1 MRPNNKLQLLI
12 LNTSHFTTTHSNI
25 MDDEQSHF
33 PSYQQYLDQ
42 NHMDEDGNYNPK
54 TLKDCIYDK
63 LPDNLYQLIDDL
75 DPNTKLIPS
84 NINDDETNRRYY
96 STVYGKADLY
106 DDDVNKEESDKDS
119 ADEIETHEVWSGGG
133 INTKEVDEKNTTK
146 TTEDT
151 DSKMSR
157 EDDIST
163 ITDEISKLTFTLQD
177 KGEDDDET
185 CPICTAYLSTGGISP
200 PSKATKATPITNTQ
214 EKYQAQEDE
223 EQQEEDEKEEITPYK
238 MPCCNAQACTK
249 CTEMICTKLQQQR
262 DGYRKAEF
270 GTTWCLHCCIPI
282 DLKDSNSISEYTAT
296 AGDSSKQDDDREDKG
311 DNSKGEEENDEDDIL
326 NIDPITLKKR
336 KGKKKKRTLTNEEAR
351 EKEDNAW
358 IFPRDERYED
368 YRIPGTPFKV
378 GNYEDLIKGIVKKSS
393 VIKKEEEGDVEEE
406 DDNNDEKED

>member
-1 MRPNNKLQLLI
+1 
-12 LNTSHFTTTHSNI
+12 
-25 MDDEQSHF
+25 
-33 PSYQQYLDQ
+33 
-42 NHMDEDGNYNPK
+42 MDEDGNYNPK

-63 LPDNLYQLIDDL
+63 LPENLYQLIDDL

-106 DDDVNKEESDKDS
+106 DDDVSNKDDESDKDS
-119 ADEIETHEVWSGGG
+119 EDEIETHEVWSGGG
-133 INTKEVDEKNTTK
+133 INTKGDVVDEKNNNTK
-146 TTEDT
+146 TTVEDT
-151 DSKMSR
+151 DSSKTR

-177 KGEDDDET
+177 DKDDEET
-185 CPICTAYLSTGGISP
+185 CPICTVYLSTGGISP
-200 PSKATKATPITNTQ
+200 PSKATNANATQDKTEQ
-214 EKYQAQEDE
+214 K
-223 EQQEEDEKEEITPYK
+223 EQQQITPYK

-249 CTEMICTKLQQQR
+249 CTSMIHTKLQQQS

-282 DLKDSNSISEYTAT
+282 DLKDSISIAEYTT
-296 AGDSSKQDDDREDKG
+296 TDNGSRQQQGDDDQDRK
-311 DNSKGEEENDEDDIL
+311 DEDDDIL
-326 NIDPITLKKR
+326 DIDPITLQKR
-336 KGKKKKRTLTNEEAR
+336 KGKKKKKKRTLTNEEAR

-358 IFPRDERYED
+358 IFPRDERYDD

-393 VIKKEEEGDVEEE
+393 VKKKEEEDDMEEE
-406 DDNNDEKED
+406 DEEE

>member
-1 MRPNNKLQLLI
+1 
-12 LNTSHFTTTHSNI
+12 
-25 MDDEQSHF
+25 
-33 PSYQQYLDQ
+33 
-42 NHMDEDGNYNPK
+42 MDEDGNYNPK

-106 DDDVNKEESDKDS
+106 DDDVTNKSDKEENDS
-119 ADEIETHEVWSGGG
+119 VDEIETHEVWSGGG
-133 INTKEVDEKNTTK
+133 INTKEEVVENN

-163 ITDEISKLTFTLQD
+163 ITDEISKLTFTTSND
-177 KGEDDDET
+177 EEDDDET
-185 CPICTAYLSTGGISP
+185 CPICTVYLSTGGISP
-200 PSKATKATPITNTQ
+200 PSKSKATKTEATQ
-214 EKYQAQEDE
+214 EKTQD
-223 EQQEEDEKEEITPYK
+223 KEEVPTISPYK

-249 CTEMICTKLQQQR
+249 CTSMIHTKLQQQR
-262 DGYRKAEF
+262 DGYKKAEF
-270 GTTWCLHCCIPI
+270 GTTWCLHCCMPI
-282 DLKDSNSISEYTAT
+282 DLKDSISISEYTAT
-296 AGDSSKQDDDREDKG
+296 TGNGS
-311 DNSKGEEENDEDDIL
+311 SKGEGDGDREDDIL
-326 NIDPITLKKR
+326 DIDPITLQKKK
-336 KGKKKKRTLTNEEAR
+336 KGKKKKKKRTLTNEEAR

-378 GNYEDLIKGIVKKSS
+378 GNYEDLIKGIVKESS
-393 VIKKEEEGDVEEE
+393 VKKKEEGGDVEENEEE
-406 DDNNDEKED
+406 DSKKEGEMDEED

>member
-1 MRPNNKLQLLI
+1 
-12 LNTSHFTTTHSNI
+12 
-25 MDDEQSHF
+25 
-33 PSYQQYLDQ
+33 
-42 NHMDEDGNYNPK
+42 MDEEGNYNPK
-54 TLKDCIYDK
+54 TLNDCIYDK
-63 LPDNLYQLIDDL
+63 LPENLYQLIDDL

-106 DDDVNKEESDKDS
+106 DDVDNKEKSDEESV
-119 ADEIETHEVWSGGG
+119 DEIETHEVWSGGG
-133 INTKEVDEKNTTK
+133 INTNKEEEVVENNNTK

-151 DSKMSR
+151 DSKKIR

-163 ITDEISKLTFTLQD
+163 ITDEISKLTFTL
-177 KGEDDDET
+177 EDDEEET

-200 PSKATKATPITNTQ
+200 PTKVTKVTKTTDAT
-214 EKYQAQEDE
+214 QAQEE
-223 EQQEEDEKEEITPYK
+223 EQEEEITPYK
-238 MPCCNAQACTK
+238 MPCCNAKACTK
-249 CTEMICTKLQQQR
+249 CTSMIHTKLQQQR

-282 DLKDSNSISEYTAT
+282 DLKDSNSISEYNAT
-296 AGDSSKQDDDREDKG
+296 TGNVSSKQDDD
-311 DNSKGEEENDEDDIL
+311 NNNGEEEEDEDDIL
-326 NIDPITLKKR
+326 DIDPITLKKR

-351 EKEDNAW
+351 YKEDNAW

-393 VIKKEEEGDVEEE
+393 SKKKEGGDIEEDDEEE
-406 DDNNDEKED
+406 D

>member
-1 MRPNNKLQLLI
+1 
-12 LNTSHFTTTHSNI
+12 
-25 MDDEQSHF
+25 
-33 PSYQQYLDQ
+33 
-42 NHMDEDGNYNPK
+42 MDEEGNYNPK

-106 DDDVNKEESDKDS
+106 DDDVNDKEEEDS

-133 INTKEVDEKNTTK
+133 INNTKEVVEKNNI
-146 TTEDT
+146 EDT
-151 DSKMSR
+151 DSKKTR
-157 EDDIST
+157 EDDTST
-163 ITDEISKLTFTLQD
+163 ITDEISKLTFTL
-177 KGEDDDET
+177 EDDEEET

-200 PSKATKATPITNTQ
+200 PSKVTKATQANATKKTEQ
-214 EKYQAQEDE
+214 KEAQEDE
-223 EQQEEDEKEEITPYK
+223 VPSISPYK
-238 MPCCNAQACTK
+238 MPCCNAKACTK
-249 CTEMICTKLQQQR
+249 CTSMIHTKLQQQR

-282 DLKDSNSISEYTAT
+282 DLKDSNSICEYDA
-296 AGDSSKQDDDREDKG
+296 ADSSKQDDHDQDRGDRE
-311 DNSKGEEENDEDDIL
+311 DEDDIL

-336 KGKKKKRTLTNEEAR
+336 KGKKKKRALTNEEAR

-378 GNYEDLIKGIVKKSS
+378 GNYDDLIKGIVKESS
-393 VIKKEEEGDVEEE
+393 LKKKEEGDVEDDDAE
-406 DDNNDEKED
+406 DSKKEGEMEGED

>member
-1 MRPNNKLQLLI
+1 
-12 LNTSHFTTTHSNI
+12 
-25 MDDEQSHF
+25 
-33 PSYQQYLDQ
+33 
-42 NHMDEDGNYNPK
+42 MDEDGNYNPK

-63 LPDNLYQLIDDL
+63 LPENLYQLIDDL

-106 DDDVNKEESDKDS
+106 DDDDVNKEEEDDS

-133 INTKEVDEKNTTK
+133 INTNKEEVVEKNNTM
-146 TTEDT
+146 EDT
-151 DSKMSR
+151 AR

-163 ITDEISKLTFTLQD
+163 ITEEISKLTFMTSKD
-177 KGEDDDET
+177 EEDEET

-200 PSKATKATPITNTQ
+200 PSKATKTNATPNTKAQ
-214 EKYQAQEDE
+214 EKE
-223 EQQEEDEKEEITPYK
+223 EEEITPYK
-238 MPCCNAQACTK
+238 MPCCNAKACTK
-249 CTEMICTKLQQQR
+249 CTSMIHTKLQQQK

-282 DLKDSNSISEYTAT
+282 DLKDSISIAEYTT
-296 AGDSSKQDDDREDKG
+296 TDNGSRQQQGDDDQDRK
-311 DNSKGEEENDEDDIL
+311 DEDDDIL
-326 NIDPITLKKR
+326 DIDPITLQKR

-351 EKEDNAW
+351 NKEDNAW

-378 GNYEDLIKGIVKKSS
+378 GNYEDLIKGIVKESS
-393 VIKKEEEGDVEEE
+393 VKKEEEDDMEEE
-406 DDNNDEKED
+406 GDDED